1 MNCTE
6 HVLFCKNVT
15 SHGVNLVEWS
25 TSTEHTKT
33 QSRIYQLLDI
43 YTPFS
48 FYEWASINKQKTA
61 GAGPWDLNTDILVIT
76 LKNIKHVTEDGKK
89 RKENQLK
96 EKKDKKEKN
105 H

>member
-6 HVLFCKNVT
+6 HVLLCKNVT

-33 QSRIYQLLDI
+33 QSRIYQLLDT